1 MVKEKTK
8 MICID
13 CPIGCEI
20 NVTHDGK
27 IVLEIDGNKCKKGI
41 DYAETEITDPRRMV
55 ITTVRVRGGFHHL
68 VPVRSTE
75 SVPKAKIFPI
85 LKKLRKVELKTPVCQ
100 KSPDIYLFQ
109 AKYVSSVVP
118 RADFNL
124 EVRWWIR

>member
-41 DYAETEITDPRRMV
+41 DYTETEITDPRRVV

-75 SVPKAKIFPI
+75 PVPKTKIFSI
-85 LKKLRKVELKTPVCQ
+85 LKKLRKVELKTPVKIHQ
-100 KSPDIYLFQ
+100 VVLPDAVGTGIDIVTSRSLSPKL
-109 AKYVSSVVP
+109 K
-118 RADFNL
+118 
-124 EVRWWIR
+124 

>member
-41 DYAETEITDPRRMV
+41 DYTETEITDPRRVV

-75 SVPKAKIFPI
+75 PVPKAKIFPV
-85 LKKLRKVELKTPVCQ
+85 LKKLRKVELKTPVKIHQ
-100 KSPDIYLFQ
+100 VVLPDAVGTGIDIVTSRSLPP
-109 AKYVSSVVP
+109 K
-118 RADFNL
+118 L
-124 EVRWWIR
+124 K

>member
-41 DYAETEITDPRRMV
+41 DYTETEITDPRRMV

-75 SVPKAKIFPI
+75 PVPKTKIFSI
-85 LKKLRKVELKTPVCQ
+85 LKKLRKVELKTPVKIHQ
-100 KSPDIYLFQ
+100 VVLPDAVGTGIDIVTSRSLSPKL
-109 AKYVSSVVP
+109 K
-118 RADFNL
+118 
-124 EVRWWIR
+124 

>member
-41 DYAETEITDPRRMV
+41 NYTETEITDPRRMV

-75 SVPKAKIFPI
+75 PVPKTKIFSI
-85 LKKLRKVELKTPVCQ
+85 LKKLRKVELKTPVKIHQ
-100 KSPDIYLFQ
+100 VVLPDAVGTGIDIVTSRSLSPKL
-109 AKYVSSVVP
+109 K
-118 RADFNL
+118 
-124 EVRWWIR
+124 

>member
-41 DYAETEITDPRRMV
+41 DYTETEITDPRRMV

-75 SVPKAKIFPI
+75 PVSKTKIFSI
-85 LKKLRKVELKTPVCQ
+85 LKKLRKVELKTPVKIHQ
-100 KSPDIYLFQ
+100 VVLPDAVGTGIDIVTSRSLSPKL
-109 AKYVSSVVP
+109 K
-118 RADFNL
+118 
-124 EVRWWIR
+124 

>member
-27 IVLEIDGNKCKKGI
+27 IVLEIDGNKCKKAI

-75 SVPKAKIFPI
+75 PVPKTKIFSI
-85 LKKLRKVELKTPVCQ
+85 LKKLRKVELKTPVKIHQ
-100 KSPDIYLFQ
+100 VVLPDAVGTGIDIVTSRSLSPKL
-109 AKYVSSVVP
+109 K
-118 RADFNL
+118 
-124 EVRWWIR
+124 

>member
-41 DYAETEITDPRRMV
+41 DYTETEITDPRRMV

-75 SVPKAKIFPI
+75 PVSKTKIFSI
-85 LKKLRKVELKTPVCQ
+85 LKKLRKVELKMPVKIHQ
-100 KSPDIYLFQ
+100 VVLPDAVGTGIDIVTSRSLSPKL
-109 AKYVSSVVP
+109 K
-118 RADFNL
+118 
-124 EVRWWIR
+124 

>member
-27 IVLEIDGNKCKKGI
+27 ILLEIDGNKCKKGI
-41 DYAETEITDPRRMV
+41 DYTETEITDPRRMV

-75 SVPKAKIFPI
+75 PVPKTKIFSI
-85 LKKLRKVELKTPVCQ
+85 LKKLRKVELKTPVKIHQ
-100 KSPDIYLFQ
+100 VVLPDAVGTGIDIVTSRSLSPKL
-109 AKYVSSVVP
+109 K
-118 RADFNL
+118 
-124 EVRWWIR
+124 